1 LATLVYRLAFRTFEI
16 SEAAS
21 LSVMM
26 IALLLIVG
34 AGYHTLSRRRG

>member
-1 LATLVYRLAFRTFEI
+1 MAFRTFQI
-16 SEAAS
+16 SQAAS

-34 AGYHTLSRRRG
+34 AGYRVLTRRRV